1 MKVTEIV
8 VTAGRTFNHPHE
20 QYSNLKPS
28 VVLKAALAYGEDPLT
43 ATKILQ
49 AQAEGLVEDH
59 KQHLLKSIEEL
70 YQLGERQ
77 EEIRGLQRQL
87 TSAQERLDT
96 IRKQHPDLL
105 ALPAPEASNQIEE
118 KDVIF

>member
-28 VVLKAALAYGEDPLT
+28 VVLKAALVEGEDPIAAAKT
-43 ATKILQ
+43 LQ

-105 ALPAPEASNQIEE
+105 ALPAPANTEE
-118 KDVIF
+118 VKEEDVRF